1 MLTLFRWLLRL
12 LLGFAIL
19 AAVAGAAAVH
29 LVMRSLPEYAATH
42 EVAGISADVE
52 IVRDS
57 RAIPHIFGRSDSDAF
72 FGLGFAHAQDRLWQM
87 EILRRTAQGRLSE
100 LFGERTYDT
109 DLLLRRLGLYRFA
122 AASVEAQD
130 DSARSAL
137 EAYADGVNAWIRI
150 VGRDALGR
158 GAPEFLIFRNEIERW
173 RPADSLAILN
183 LQALLLTEHLYDEV
197 LRAKIANRLSP
208 EIVPEIL
215 PDPPGGLD
223 TGYSYGT
230 VLRSEPDTALPSLDQ
245 AGAGFLM
252 DYFRGRGG
260 ASNAWAADGQR
271 TVNGRPILAND
282 PHLPFSAPSIWM
294 LARIS
299 LATGDVIGGTIPGVP
314 VFPVGRSSNIAWGL
328 TYAFLDNQ
336 DLYFEKLEGD
346 DRYLVPGGS
355 EEFQVFREQI
365 FVRGQE
371 PRTIEL
377 MWTENGP
384 VIGPMHFGTE
394 DIVPEGH
401 VATLAWS
408 MLHPANTSMTAA
420 YRLMTSADVDEAL
433 EAGRH
438 YRSPPMNMFVADSS
452 EIAMQMIGAMPRR
465 HAFHETLG
473 RLPAA
478 GWKSVN
484 RWQGEFPYEAMPR
497 IRNPA
502 DGMLANTNNKSVDLP
517 FPGHVSF
524 TWGDAQ
530 RIERLKSL
538 FTDRAV
544 HSLESFKE
552 TQLDT
557 TSYAATSLVAL
568 MGRDLWHTVGQ
579 ESQDE
584 AAQLRTEA
592 IRRLGQWTGDMNE
605 HLPEPLIY
613 SAWVR
618 SLHRLLL
625 EDDLGPLFEELGNP
639 DPVFIERVLRDVD
652 GSSAW
657 CDIKQSV
664 PIETCSDLA
673 STSLDYAL
681 SGLNS
686 EYGSDIDAW
695 RWGDA
700 HVAEHK
706 HQVLGDYGIFR
717 LLNIYQPT
725 SGGNHTI
732 NRGVTSGNAVGNP
745 YSNVHGPGY
754 RGVYDL
760 STPDASA
767 FVISTGQSG
776 HLLSPHYDD
785 LATLWRKGE
794 YVTMSLDPIHA
805 RAASVGT
812 THLVAIGAR

>member
-1 MLTLFRWLLRL
+1 MLTLFRWLLRI
-12 LLGFAIL
+12 LLGIVIL
-19 AAVAGAAAVH
+19 AVIAAAAAVH
-29 LVMRSLPEYAATH
+29 LVMRSLPDYSATH

-52 IVRDS
+52 IVRDGN
-57 RAIPHIFGRSDSDAF
+57 AIPHIFGQSDSDVF

-100 LFGERTYDT
+100 LFGERSYGT

-130 DSARSAL
+130 DAAMAAL

-150 VGRDALGR
+150 VGQDALGR
-158 GAPEFLIFRNEIERW
+158 GAPEFLLFRNEIERW

-183 LQALLLTEHLYDEV
+183 LQALLLSEHLADEV

-208 EIVPEIL
+208 EALPEIL
-215 PDPPGGLD
+215 PDPPGALAAGF
-223 TGYSYGT
+223 SYGT
-230 VLRSEPDTALPSLDQ
+230 VLRSEPGDEQPSPGQ
-245 AGAGFLM
+245 AETGFLL
-252 DYFRGRGG
+252 DHSKGGGG
-260 ASNAWAADGQR
+260 ASNAWAIAGQR
-271 TVNGRPILAND
+271 TVGEFPILAND

-299 LATGDVIGGTIPGVP
+299 LAAGDVIGGTIPGVP

-336 DLYFEKLEGD
+336 DLYFEKLDGD
-346 DRYLVPGGS
+346 GRYLVPGGS
-355 EEFQVFREQI
+355 KEFQVFREQI
-365 FVRGQE
+365 FVKGQE
-371 PRTIEL
+371 PRTVDL

-394 DIVPEGH
+394 DIVPDGH

-420 YRLMTSADVDEAL
+420 LRLMTSADVDAAL
-433 EAGRH
+433 EAGRL
-438 YRSPPMNMFVADSS
+438 YRSPPMNMLVADSS

-473 RLPAA
+473 RLPSD

-484 RWQGEFPYEAMPR
+484 RWQGEFPYEALPR

-502 DGMLANTNNKSVDLP
+502 EGVLANTNNKSADLP

-530 RIERLKSL
+530 RIERLKAL
-538 FTDRAV
+538 FADGQR
-544 HSLESFKE
+544 HSLVSVKE

-568 MGRDLWHTVGQ
+568 MGRDLWHTTGQ

-584 AAQLRTEA
+584 SEQLRIEA
-592 IRRLGQWTGDMNE
+592 IRRLGEWTGDMNE

-618 SLHRLLL
+618 ALHRLLL
-625 EDDLGPLFEELGNP
+625 EDDLGPLFEEMGNP
-639 DPVFIERVLRDVD
+639 DPVFIERVFRDVD
-652 GSSAW
+652 GSSSW
-657 CDIKQSV
+657 CDIQQSV
-664 PIETCSDLA
+664 PIETCGDLA

-681 SGLNS
+681 SGLIA
-686 EYGSDIDAW
+686 EYGPEIDDW

-706 HQVLGDYGIFR
+706 HQVLGDYRIFR
-717 LLNIYQPT
+717 LLNIYQST

-732 NRGVTSGNAVGNP
+732 NRGKTSGDADGNP

-754 RGVYDL
+754 RGVYDM
-760 STPDASA
+760 SNPNASV

-794 YVTMSLDPIHA
+794 YVTMSLEPVDA
-805 RAASVGT
+805 RAASVGAT
-812 THLVAIGAR
+812 RLVAIGAR

>member
-12 LLGFAIL
+12 LLGLAIL
-19 AAVAGAAAVH
+19 AVVAGAAAVH
-29 LVMRSLPEYAATH
+29 LVMRSLPDYSATH

-57 RAIPHIFGRSDSDAF
+57 KAIPHIFGQSDSDVF

-100 LFGERTYDT
+100 LFGERSYDT

-130 DSARSAL
+130 DPVRSAL

-158 GAPEFLIFRNEIERW
+158 GAPEFLLFRNEIERW

-208 EIVPEIL
+208 EILPEIL
-215 PDPPGGLD
+215 PDPPSGLD

-230 VLRSEPDTALPSLDQ
+230 VLRSEPGAAPPSLDQ
-245 AGAGFLM
+245 AGADFLLN
-252 DYFRGRGG
+252 RIGGRGG
-260 ASNAWAADGQR
+260 ASNAWVADGQR

-299 LATGDVIGGTIPGVP
+299 LAAGDVIGGTIPGVP

-346 DRYLVPGGS
+346 GRYLVPGGS
-355 EEFQVFREQI
+355 KEFQVFREQI

-371 PRTIEL
+371 PRTVEL

-420 YRLMTSADVDEAL
+420 FQLMISADVDAAL

-438 YRSPPMNMFVADSS
+438 YRSPPMNMFVADGS

-473 RLPAA
+473 RLPSA

-484 RWQGEFPYEAMPR
+484 RWQGEFPYEALPR
-497 IRNPA
+497 VRNPA
-502 DGMLANTNNKSVDLP
+502 DGMLANTNNKSVELP

-524 TWGDAQ
+524 TWGDTH
-530 RIERLKSL
+530 RIERLKAL
-538 FTDRAV
+538 FADRAV

-584 AAQLRTEA
+584 AEQLRIDA

-613 SAWVR
+613 SAWIR

-625 EDDLGPLFEELGNP
+625 EDDLGPLFKELGNP
-639 DPVFIERVLRDVD
+639 DPVFIERVLRDVE
-652 GSSAW
+652 GSSDW

-664 PIETCSDLA
+664 AIETCSDLA

-686 EYGSDIDAW
+686 EYGPDIDAW

-717 LLNIYQPT
+717 LLNIYQST

-732 NRGVTSGNAVGNP
+732 NRGVTSGNAENP
-745 YSNVHGPGY
+745 HSNDHGPGY

-794 YVTMSLDPIHA
+794 YVTMSLEPIHA

-812 THLVAIGAR
+812 TRLIAIGAR